1 MKKVFISLFLVSFIF
16 NFANAQES
24 SKSIKNEKELEDDS
38 KKRLIE
44 LQERVKKAQERT
56 EALNKLEKTV
66 DELNEKLGIKK

>member
-1 MKKVFISLFLVSFIF
+1 MKEIFLFLSFMILL
-16 NFANAQES
+16 NAQES
-24 SKSIKNEKELEDDS
+24 GKSIKNEKELEDDS

-66 DELNEKLGIKK
+66 DELNEKLSIKK